1 MLHCITAT
9 LESLQC
15 ILTVPHI
22 PMEFKKNKQK
32 HRKQNL
38 QLCSAE
44 SGKMGLT
51 LFGAFVIEIL

>member
-1 MLHCITAT
+1 
-9 LESLQC
+9 
-15 ILTVPHI
+15 
-22 PMEFKKNKQK
+22 MEFKKNKQK